1 MTVQNL
7 TTTAIQVVEA
17 RDMVREFAVSGAEFD
32 GCDTLYLRYSA
43 EGEAEMGIMRRGT
56 SITQITI
63 PRLKPL
69 WAWANDGVCKLVLKR
84 LDI

>member
-7 TTTAIQVVEA
+7 TTTAIQVIEA
-17 RDMVREFAVSGAEFD
+17 RDMVREFVISGAEFD

-43 EGEAEMGIMRRGT
+43 EGEAEMAIMRRGT

-69 WAWANDGVCKLVLKR
+69 WAWTNGGVCKLAFRRVN
-84 LDI
+84 I